1 MNHNTIC
8 TKARRWPLIGAVVLM
23 VALAL
28 GLVAAKTAYA
38 APGETIVINLDSQDI
53 YFTYGLYKEGS
64 SRAGDLTVMVPP
76 TIRYRGWFK
85 IQPGQSISLPGNAWV
100 YVEQNGDRI
109 RWSNKVELTG
119 IVMQGSAFPRTC
131 SSCFEYVKYNRE
143 RGLLTPDRWDMT
155 RLTNLGYVQR
165 TYQYL
170 PAGRYTFT
178 GNRTYRLL
186 SQSFSFDFGS
196 RDYQWH
202 NKCWSVSGTVVDYTF
217 SAQRKH
223 GPSDIW
229 SVRNGQ
235 LCLQV
240 STKGNQP
247 YPGAARDRGY
257 FSGSGTIYFTS
268 R

>member
-1 MNHNTIC
+1 MNHKTIC
-8 TKARRWPLIGAVVLM
+8 TKAYRWPLIGAVVLM

-38 APGETIVINLDSQDI
+38 APGETVVINLDSRDI
-53 YFTYGLYKEGS
+53 YLAYGLYKEGS

-76 TIRYRGWFK
+76 TIRDSGWFK
-85 IQPGQSISLPGNAWV
+85 VQPGQSMRLPGNAWV
-100 YVEQNGDRI
+100 YVAQNGDRI
-109 RWSNKVELTG
+109 RWSNKVETTG

-131 SSCFEYVKYNRE
+131 STCFEYVQYDDYRMPP
-143 RGLLTPDRWDMT
+143 TPNQSDLT
-155 RLTNLGYVQR
+155 RLSGLGYVQR
-165 TYQYL
+165 TYQQL
-170 PAGRYTFT
+170 PAGRYIFT

-202 NKCWSVSGTVVDYTF
+202 DKCWSVSGTVVDYTF

-257 FSGSGTIYFTS
+257 FRGSGTIYFTS

>member
-223 GPSDIW
+223 VPSDIW